1 MTALPQVKQPQFVC
15 GRAASVAQLL
25 TADLVLGTAQAA
37 GKIVKKRLLR
47 DIVKMA
53 RIVLL
58 AASTIALSAA
68 KSTWSYLA
76 GSVIAQIVRKM
87 RSDSWIEKR
96 LKSGTL
102 KIILR
107 AAVSAASVR
116 SENLRDL
123 RKPCASR
130 NAANNMLP

>member
-1 MTALPQVKQPQFVC
+1 MTALPQVKQPQFVR

-68 KSTWSYLA
+68 KSTWSNLA

-102 KIILR
+102 KIIFTSGGLSSLG
-107 AAVSAASVR
+107 AV
-116 SENLRDL
+116 
-123 RKPCASR
+123 RKFV
-130 NAANNMLP
+130 